1 MEKIQRFGVPRRL
14 FRRSDVRYSP
24 RRDRSNRLTV
34 LSRLMDSAFVITR
47 DWAEATT
54 AALIACL
61 PIMVQGECELLTII
75 ELYLAR
81 GRGHYKETR
90 FVNRGP
96 SRFHPANFLYLESR
110 FHPGFPQIRFGWE
123 EGEERSIILHLC
135 AQPRPSSFLNPI
147 FAVLIIFRAKI
158 LFTFDR
164 LFAFKCVRAS

>member
-110 FHPGFPQIRFGWE
+110 FHPIIGIPSDSLWLGGRRGAIDHPSPLCTASAELLFKSNIRGINHFSSE
-123 EGEERSIILHLC
+123 NFIHFRSII
-135 AQPRPSSFLNPI
+135 RF
-147 FAVLIIFRAKI
+147 
-158 LFTFDR
+158 
-164 LFAFKCVRAS
+164 